1 MGGAAM
7 GNLLDATST
16 GGADSGSAMA
26 SLAQA
31 GTGTTGAFSMTF
43 AAGTNTGKRATA
55 FALIP
60 PVVVPDAPNIVMAP
74 PMAAGWR

>member
-1 MGGAAM
+1 VAM
-7 GNLLDATST
+7 GNLSDGAST
-16 GGADSGSAMA
+16 GGADSGSAIA

-55 FALIP
+55 FALKEAAVAAKPYP
-60 PVVVPDAPNIVMAP
+60 PTIKSVVATMRRSVY
-74 PMAAGWR
+74 